1 MRRAI
6 ALLGL
11 TGMIGAG
18 LSFST
23 LTPTRVSANDKP
35 ETTFLIPASEGY
47 GVAECLSAG
56 SECGRIVATAFCESK
71 GYGKALAFGIAE
83 KEMMTGSVR
92 PASRDAAAAEP
103 PLSITCAN

>member
-11 TGMIGAG
+11 VGMIGAG
-18 LSFST
+18 LGFST
-23 LTPTRVSANDKP
+23 LTTSGIAANGKP

-56 SECGRIVATAFCESK
+56 TECGKIVATAFCESK
-71 GYGKALAFGIAE
+71 GFGQALAYGVAE
-83 KEMMTGSVR
+83 KEMMTGSVQ
-92 PASRDAAAAEP
+92 PAIRETATQEP
-103 PLSITCAN
+103 PLSITCSN